1 MQNLAEAFSK
11 LNLIESSEFD
21 INSAEGKEALDD
33 FMSTVNS
40 TEDEVTN
47 EIIDP
52 EAEDEL
58 ELSDSYVGK
67 AVVQC
72 PVCKSLIYRDMDE
85 IENMEEEQC
94 PYCYTDVEMEVVGKI
109 VPIDTPV
116 QEESEEVCPE
126 CGENPCVCDADADA
140 PMDESVKRR
149 ARGKRLAENIKKR
162 NRKLM
167 KEDIT
172 ITTNDGTEIKIDGE
186 NNSAPEDFGDF
197 STDSFDVPELGDG
210 EGTEEVIAPLDSEEG
225 EVDEVDEDSFDEMAE
240 SLLKDN
246 YKNITSY
253 KTKKMTDKGNHFI
266 AEGVITLAN
275 GQRRLTEFRV
285 RPSKFSRDG
294 KGACLIENLQLGKK
308 KVVKA
313 RVAESKKNI
322 NEGIF
327 GKKKERSDGRKCPL
341 TQDQIKAKVSQKF
354 GNNSNYV
361 WTESGKEKAGRN
373 AKEYYVMVSLP
384 GEDRFKIDMNRH
396 YIPSESAA
404 RKIADYIVEISKNTA
419 ECSVG
424 GM

>member
-116 QEESEEVCPE
+116 SEESEEVCPE

-172 ITTNDGTEIKIDGE
+172 IITNDGTEIKIDGE
-186 NNSAPEDFGDF
+186 NNSEPEEDFGDF

-294 KGACLIENLQLGKK
+294 KGDCLIENLQLGKK
-308 KVVKA
+308 KVVRA
-313 RVAESKKNI
+313 RVAESKKI

-327 GKKKERSDGRKCPL
+327 NKKATPEEVVAKYKDKFAKDPKEALYAVKVNNKTYYLKKEACAEDDFGSEMYDAYKKKADVKIIRLKDN
-341 TQDQIKAKVSQKF
+341 KV
-354 GNNSNYV
+354 V
-361 WTESGKEKAGRN
+361 TE
-373 AKEYYVMVSLP
+373 
-384 GEDRFKIDMNRH
+384 F
-396 YIPSESAA
+396 
-404 RKIADYIVEISKNTA
+404 
-419 ECSVG
+419 
-424 GM
+424 